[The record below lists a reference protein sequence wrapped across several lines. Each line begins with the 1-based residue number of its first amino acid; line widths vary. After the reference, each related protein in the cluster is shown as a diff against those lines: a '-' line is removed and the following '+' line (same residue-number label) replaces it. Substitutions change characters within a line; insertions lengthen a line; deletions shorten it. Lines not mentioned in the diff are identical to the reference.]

1 MIRVL
6 LRRAPTILAATL
18 IVAGVLLFADVDAT
32 LATRIYLLL
41 VGALVL
47 LTLVGATEFAARPE
61 QSSFERALVRRP
73 RRGTR
78 PEELERLER
87 QVALSVQNGF
97 DFHVRLRPALREA
110 AAAALWHRH
119 GVDLDASPEQARA
132 LVPPTLWEVVRP
144 DLELPEDRHAPGP
157 SLTRIDALVAEIERM
172 SR

>member
-6 LRRAPTILAATL
+6 LRRAPAIIAATL
-18 IVAGVLLFADVDAT
+18 VVTGVLLFADVDSA

-47 LTLVGATEFAARPE
+47 LTLVAATEFAARSAP
-61 QSSFERALVRRP
+61 SSFERALVRSP
-73 RRGTR
+73 RRSAR

-97 DFHVRLRPALREA
+97 DFHVRLRPAVREA
-110 AAAALWHRH
+110 TGAALWHRH
-119 GVDLDASPEQARA
+119 GVDLESSPDRARA
-132 LVPPTLWEVVRP
+132 LVPADVWEVVRP
-144 DLELPEDRHAPGP
+144 DLALPEDRHAPGP
-157 SLTRIDALVAEIERM
+157 SLARIDALVAEIERM

>member
-1 MIRVL
+1 VIRVL
-6 LRRAPTILAATL
+6 LRRAPMILAATL
-18 IVAGVLLFADVDAT
+18 IVAGILLFADVDAT

-61 QSSFERALVRRP
+61 PSSFEQALVRTP
-73 RRGTR
+73 RRRSR

-110 AAAALWHRH
+110 AGAVLWRRH
-119 GVDLDASPEQARA
+119 GVDLDANPERARPF
-132 LVPPTLWEVVRP
+132 VPPALWDVVRP

-157 SLTRIDALVAEIERM
+157 SLGRIDALVSEIERM

>member
-1 MIRVL
+1 VIRVL

-18 IVAGVLLFADVDAT
+18 VVAGVLLFADVDAT
-32 LATRIYLLL
+32 LAARIYVLL

-47 LTLVGATEFAARPE
+47 LTLVAATEFAARSEP
-61 QSSFERALVRRP
+61 SSFDRALVRGRRRP
-73 RRGTR
+73 TR

-97 DFHVRLRPALREA
+97 DFHVRLRPAIREA
-110 AAAALWHRH
+110 AGAALWHGH
-119 GVDLDASPEQARA
+119 GVDLDTSPDRARA
-132 LVPPTLWEVVRP
+132 LVPANLWEVVRP